1 MEAQERRPRYIPK
14 CLSVK
19 ITLAIISVLL
29 GLMGFA
35 IFGCV
40 LKNWNAGN
48 DDEFYQ
54 CTTNRSSKT
63 LNWIYIYIQS
73 IKISFTDRSCIWP
86 GWSYNCRNIASF
98 TRKLQIWCFGRGL
111 DKETGAK
118 SYICYFCYHGSM
130 LNW

>member
-14 CLSVK
+14 CISVK

-48 DDEFYQ
+48 
-54 CTTNRSSKT
+54 N
-63 LNWIYIYIQS
+63 
-73 IKISFTDRSCIWP
+73 KIHF
-86 GWSYNCRNIASF
+86 
-98 TRKLQIWCFGRGL
+98 
-111 DKETGAK
+111 
-118 SYICYFCYHGSM
+118 
-130 LNW
+130 

>member
-48 DDEFYQ
+48 DDKPFQY
-54 CTTNRSSKT
+54 KM
-63 LNWIYIYIQS
+63 IQDHPYVICIDKQP
-73 IKISFTDRSCIWP
+73 IKISFTNCSCIWSS
-86 GWSYNCRNIASF
+86 WSYNCRYIPSF
-98 TRKLQIWCFGRGL
+98 TR
-111 DKETGAK
+111 
-118 SYICYFCYHGSM
+118 
-130 LNW
+130 